1 MASKLKTTQLKRK
14 EQYERRLKTRLALLS
29 ERKTDPSKIN
39 KDPLVKN
46 LRANIEAT
54 DARLKAIAKI
64 EQRTA
69 ELAKIKAEKA
79 EAAKGKRRPLSASL
93 RKAARRKARRR
104 ARTSK
109 DKETKEGPGGRQGK
123 KGKRRKKQRLTPR
136 SRLRWNKEAVLLERA
151 AFCFRGNGF
160 AGTEHPGG
168 VNGSRGEAF
177 HTVNPPGAMKGR
189 GGAVQ

>member
-14 EQYERRLKTRLALLS
+14 EQYERRLATRLSLLA

-79 EAAKGKRRPLSASL
+79 EAAKAE
-93 RKAARRKARRR
+93 KAAALGKPAEGGKGKEKG
-104 ARTSK
+104 K
-109 DKETKEGPGGRQGK
+109 DKEKEPKKAPAEGK
-123 KGKRRKKQRLTPR
+123 EKKEKKKK
-136 SRLRWNKEAVLLERA
+136 SEADA
-151 AFCFRGNGF
+151 
-160 AGTEHPGG
+160 T
-168 VNGSRGEAF
+168 
-177 HTVNPPGAMKGR
+177 
-189 GGAVQ
+189 

>member
-79 EAAKGKRRPLSASL
+79 EAAKAALGKPAEGG
-93 RKAARRKARRR
+93 KEKGKEKG
-104 ARTSK
+104 K
-109 DKETKEGPGGRQGK
+109 DKEPKKAPAEGKEK
-123 KGKRRKKQRLTPR
+123 KEKKKK
-136 SRLRWNKEAVLLERA
+136 SEADA
-151 AFCFRGNGF
+151 
-160 AGTEHPGG
+160 T
-168 VNGSRGEAF
+168 
-177 HTVNPPGAMKGR
+177 
-189 GGAVQ
+189 

>member
-14 EQYERRLKTRLALLS
+14 EQYERRLKTRLALLA

-54 DARLKAIAKI
+54 DDRLKAIAKI

-79 EAAKGKRRPLSASL
+79 EAAKAE
-93 RKAARRKARRR
+93 KAAAPGKPAEGGKEKGKEKGKDKG
-104 ARTSK
+104 K
-109 DKETKEGPGGRQGK
+109 DKETKKAPEEGKEK
-123 KGKRRKKQRLTPR
+123 KKK
-136 SRLRWNKEAVLLERA
+136 KEKA
-151 AFCFRGNGF
+151 
-160 AGTEHPGG
+160 
-168 VNGSRGEAF
+168 EADA
-177 HTVNPPGAMKGR
+177 T
-189 GGAVQ
+189 